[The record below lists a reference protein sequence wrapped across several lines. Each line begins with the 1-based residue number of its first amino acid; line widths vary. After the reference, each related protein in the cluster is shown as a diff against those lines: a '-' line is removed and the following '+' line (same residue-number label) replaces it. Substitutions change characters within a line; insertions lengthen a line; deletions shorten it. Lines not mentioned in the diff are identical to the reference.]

1 MYQHMSRQRLETHV
15 SMIKVTLEL
24 NSYIHHVAANSHVS
38 ISSSLMLSQ
47 PQKEETVNDVDEVQK
62 RQPDSRVRTNRS
74 SPLYEPMVP

>member
-1 MYQHMSRQRLETHV
+1 MYQHMSRQRLQSHV
-15 SMIKVTLEL
+15 SMNKVTLEL

-47 PQKEETVNDVDEVQK
+47 RQKEETVNDVDEIQK
-62 RQPDSRVRTNRS
+62 RRSESGVRTNRS